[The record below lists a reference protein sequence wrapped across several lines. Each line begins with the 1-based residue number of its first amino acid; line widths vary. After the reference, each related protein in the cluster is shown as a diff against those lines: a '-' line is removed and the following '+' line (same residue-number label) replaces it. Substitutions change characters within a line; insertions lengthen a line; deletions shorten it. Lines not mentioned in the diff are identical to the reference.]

1 MKPVRISVVIAT
13 YQRAG
18 LLAECLEAL
27 RTQDFQPGDEIIV
40 VDNASGDATENV
52 LAGAAR
58 AFPVPLR
65 ILTENEPGK
74 TPALRTGIAAAQG
87 TVLALTDD
95 DVLVKADWIATI
107 RRLFQDPQLAL
118 AGGRVDPRWEAG
130 IPQWLRLEQDGRYG
144 PMTSPLAL
152 LHYGEAQPL
161 GARTAVGANMAIR
174 REVFD
179 AVGGLSSQLGRARGT
194 LLGGEDRD
202 LCRRAAAAGYRCEYR
217 PELSV
222 RHWVP
227 VVRMRISYYLRW
239 FFWSGVT
246 NALLEAGQ
254 PRTPRLTYYY
264 IRRMITAPMGA
275 LARLLARRPE
285 EAASEAA
292 AAAFAAGYLAQRIA
306 HPVVPG
312 LRTGGDGAW
321 S

>member
-40 VDNASGDATENV
+40 VDNASSDATGDV
-52 LAGAAR
+52 LAGPAR
-58 AFPVPLR
+58 VFPVPLR
-65 ILTENEPGK
+65 ILTETEPGK
-74 TPALRTGIAAAQG
+74 TPALRAGIAAAQG

-95 DVLVKADWIATI
+95 DVLVEADWIATI
-107 RRLFQDPQLAL
+107 RRLFEDRHLAL
-118 AGGRVDPRWEAG
+118 AGGRVEPRWEAG
-130 IPQWLRLEQDGRYG
+130 IPRWLQLEQHGRYSQ
-144 PMTSPLAL
+144 MTSPLAL

-161 GARTAVGANMAIR
+161 GARTAIGANMAIR

-179 AVGGLSSQLGRARGT
+179 AVGGLSSRLGRARGT

-202 LCRRAAAAGYRCEYR
+202 LCRRVAAAGYKCEYR
-217 PELSV
+217 PELRV

-227 VVRMRISYYLRW
+227 AARMRIRYYLRW

-254 PRTPRLTYYY
+254 PRTSRLTYFV
-264 IRRMITAPMGA
+264 RRMITAPITA
-275 LARLLARRPE
+275 LVRLLARQPE

-306 HPVVPG
+306 RPVAPR
-312 LRTGGDGAW
+312 LRTGGGAW